1 MPFGVHPLSD
11 GKQCIFGNAT
21 TRPDGNPL
29 GDVVSGSV
37 LKPELR
43 IPAHLIMTGV
53 TLAQYHPFRPDP
65 RSALAL
71 LGQIKVDAN
80 GLVTRMSSHV
90 AHLNAYLL
98 YAESNPSDAFRRKE
112 AFKSLSGA
120 QANALKTVFKTT
132 HGGYNSWLARPSH
145 VVHKINPKKK
155 QNKSHS
161 WTLCAHPDHKVL
173 SKLHGGADGNDAGR
187 IDPMGMIRKG
197 TSMCSSCYS
206 VEEKL
211 KTPFMGVHTADE
223 VMSHVAKPYAKR
235 FQKRLTYNMMIL
247 VASCDPALPGM
258 APIVQERMWEH
269 GSCMLMFFLC
279 FKHIWSNHMAA
290 MSIFEHDNAQ
300 AFMRY
305 MMTSNIKKMVSSR
318 ATMINNVLGIV
329 TDVRVTLYERGYAA
343 VEREPSTL
351 KDLNRKE
358 VMPFLKLE
366 SRAFD
371 ATEKVVKLAWSHLF
385 VFWNKTCYTRAFVAV
400 LTALKDISFGVEVNV
415 LLRPFLSDE
424 DNMASPEQF
433 TPMRLPNG
441 KLPFVDC
448 RQAEEVTWEYLY
460 YLIFT
465 LRAPRINLVGSYTR
479 ALLGCKRRVG
489 IDEHVSSGAVFA
501 MLAER
506 DFDNVVLQ
514 KMNIHNTIKSYID
527 QPNREQI
534 VQLMRHEH
542 TMLDEGATMGT
553 RAELI
558 SHAEQLG
565 MVDVDFE
572 REWNADEIDEETV
585 YALSKVKISSYNAK
599 AEHNL
604 NVNMVQKKVLA
615 TKV

>member
-1 MPFGVHPLSD
+1 
-11 GKQCIFGNAT
+11 
-21 TRPDGNPL
+21 
-29 GDVVSGSV
+29 
-37 LKPELR
+37 
-43 IPAHLIMTGV
+43 
-53 TLAQYHPFRPDP
+53 
-65 RSALAL
+65 
-71 LGQIKVDAN
+71 
-80 GLVTRMSSHV
+80 
-90 AHLNAYLL
+90 
-98 YAESNPSDAFRRKE
+98 
-112 AFKSLSGA
+112 
-120 QANALKTVFKTT
+120 
-132 HGGYNSWLARPSH
+132 
-145 VVHKINPKKK
+145 
-155 QNKSHS
+155 
-161 WTLCAHPDHKVL
+161 
-173 SKLHGGADGNDAGR
+173 
-187 IDPMGMIRKG
+187 
-197 TSMCSSCYS
+197 
-206 VEEKL
+206 
-211 KTPFMGVHTADE
+211 
-223 VMSHVAKPYAKR
+223 
-235 FQKRLTYNMMIL
+235 
-247 VASCDPALPGM
+247 
-258 APIVQERMWEH
+258 
-269 GSCMLMFFLC
+269 
-279 FKHIWSNHMAA
+279 MAA

-465 LRAPRINLVGSYTR
+465 LRVPRINLVGSYTR

-506 DFDNVVLQ
+506 DFENVVLQ
-514 KMNIHNTIKSYID
+514 KMNVHNTIKSYID

-572 REWNADEIDEETV
+572 REWNADEIDEDTV